1 MIVLFT
7 DFGLE
12 GPYTGQVKTV
22 LHRTAPGVPVIDL
35 FADLP
40 AGRPRPAAYLL
51 AAYAVWFPP
60 GTVILAVV
68 DPGVG
73 GARGAIVVE
82 ADGRSYVGPDNGLFE
97 IVTRRADR
105 VRSWEIILGPE
116 PISASFHG
124 RDLFAPA
131 AGELARGDPAPG
143 RVRPGEILRR
153 PDWPDDLPEI
163 AYIDRFGNAMTGL
176 RAGLVPERALLAVG
190 GRVLSRQ
197 RTFSDVPAGE
207 AFWYENS
214 NGLAEIAVN
223 SGRAGAALGLDIGTP
238 VEIVAEPAE
247 PQPQGGGLATL
258 TPGGTLS

>member
-1 MIVLFT
+1 VIVLFT

-12 GPYTGQVKTV
+12 GPYIGQVKTV
-22 LHRTAPGVPVIDL
+22 LHRTAPGIPVIDL

-51 AAYAVWFPP
+51 AAYAVWFPQ

-73 GARGAIVVE
+73 SARGAVVIE
-82 ADGRSYVGPDNGLFE
+82 ADGRYYVGPDNGLFE
-97 IVTRRADR
+97 IIARRADR
-105 VRSWEIILGPE
+105 VQGSEIIPGPQ

-131 AGELARGDPAPG
+131 AGELARGEPAEG
-143 RVRPGEILRR
+143 RLRPYDILRR
-153 PDWPDDLPEI
+153 PEWPDDLPEI

-176 RAGLVPERALLAVG
+176 RAGLVPAGARLAAG

-223 SGRAGAALGLDIGTP
+223 SGRADAALGLDIGTP
-238 VEIVAEPAE
+238 VEILSEPAAAEP
-247 PQPQGGGLATL
+247 
-258 TPGGTLS
+258 